1 MHVDQTLVDAAIE
14 QLNKRWPGAPNA
26 VAAAVYLDDGSVLT
40 GVSLDNLN
48 AAMTLCAETGLICQA
63 FTFDRQVTASVC
75 VARFADIDQQLVVLA
90 PCGACQERLAL
101 WGPEVEVGV
110 ANPGSEGG
118 WESRRLDEVNP
129 YYWGAVFASGS
140 PWPSMSEHI

>member
-14 QLNKRWPGAPNA
+14 QLNRRWPEAPNA

-63 FTFDRQVTASVC
+63 YTLDRQVTASVC
-75 VARFADIDQQLVVLA
+75 VARFADLDQQIVVLA

-110 ANPGSEGG
+110 ASPGSEAG
-118 WESRRLDEVNP
+118 WTSHRMDEMNP
-129 YYWGAVFASGS
+129 HYWGAVFAAEG
-140 PWPSMSEHI
+140 PWPSVAEHI

>member
-14 QLNKRWPGAPNA
+14 QLNRRWPGVPNA

-63 FTFDRQVTASVC
+63 YTLDRQVTASVC
-75 VARFADIDQQLVVLA
+75 VARFADLDQQLVVLA

-110 ANPGSEGG
+110 ASPGSEAG
-118 WESRRLDEVNP
+118 WTSHRMDEMNP
-129 YYWGAVFASGS
+129 HFWGAVFAAEG
-140 PWPSMSEHI
+140 PWPSTAEHI